1 MKVRI
6 KSYPTWW
13 GPYQLA
19 ELLSKVG
26 VSEDTCHRIGEKLS
40 NTKLRDICQGFY
52 DFKVKHFKKDKIVI
66 ESWDTWSMDTSLAKI
81 ALPMLKQLRETTH
94 GAPNDMPEFSQTS
107 NCAQMTFK
115 FYADGDDSAWAAG
128 HARWMAILD
137 SMIWSFEQI
146 LSEDW
151 EAQFFTD
158 KNFDKVG
165 YEKHYAQI
173 QTGLELFG
181 KHYRS
186 LWD

>member
-1 MKVRI
+1 
-6 KSYPTWW
+6 
-13 GPYQLA
+13 
-19 ELLSKVG
+19 
-26 VSEDTCHRIGEKLS
+26 
-40 NTKLRDICQGFY
+40 
-52 DFKVKHFKKDKIVI
+52 
-66 ESWDTWSMDTSLAKI
+66 
-81 ALPMLKQLRETTH
+81 
-94 GAPNDMPEFSQTS
+94 
-107 NCAQMTFK
+107 
-115 FYADGDDSAWAAG
+115 
-128 HARWMAILD
+128 MAILD

-165 YEKHYAQI
+165 YEAHYAQI